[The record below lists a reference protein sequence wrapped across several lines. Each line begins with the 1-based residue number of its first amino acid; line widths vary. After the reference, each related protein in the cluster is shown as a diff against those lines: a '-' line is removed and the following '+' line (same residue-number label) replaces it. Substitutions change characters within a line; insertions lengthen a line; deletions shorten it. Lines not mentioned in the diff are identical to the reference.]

1 MLSRKYWL
9 ADVISIGAAELL
21 YKKEGIATVVTDG
34 KYIQIA
40 KEKPTNKV
48 SNKEKLLSSLL

>member
-1 MLSRKYWL
+1 MLGRKHRV
-9 ADVISIGAAELL
+9 ADVINVGAAELL